1 MVHTVR
7 HNRQRYESNHVPSDE
22 NRLVLGGAKYCQT
35 YGLVCGKEYRSERF
49 LPKIRQFGIILS
61 SGEIVSS
68 MQMAHL
74 HIASQRGAA
83 GAIPVTPD
91 QPASAD

>member
-1 MVHTVR
+1 M
-7 HNRQRYESNHVPSDE
+7 
-22 NRLVLGGAKYCQT
+22 
-35 YGLVCGKEYRSERF
+35 YGLIFEKEYRSGRF
-49 LPKIRQFGIILS
+49 LPKIGQSGIILS
-61 SGEIVSS
+61 SGQIVSS

>member
-1 MVHTVR
+1 M
-7 HNRQRYESNHVPSDE
+7 
-22 NRLVLGGAKYCQT
+22 
-35 YGLVCGKEYRSERF
+35 YGLVFDKEYCSGRF
-49 LPKIRQFGIILS
+49 ILKIGQFGIILG
-61 SGEIVSS
+61 SGKIVSY
-68 MQMAHL
+68 MPMAHL